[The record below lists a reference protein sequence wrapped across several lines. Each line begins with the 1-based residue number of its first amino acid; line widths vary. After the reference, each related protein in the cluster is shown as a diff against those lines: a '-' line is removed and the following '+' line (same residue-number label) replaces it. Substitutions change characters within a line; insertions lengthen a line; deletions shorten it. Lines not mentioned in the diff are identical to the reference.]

1 MEYGAAQKG
10 AFRTSG
16 KLYIILGGIMIAGML
31 NLMDRINFY
40 SPMLGYTGFLNPRP
54 YHRLFSRIIVPV
66 NAYICA

>member
-1 MEYGAAQKG
+1 
-10 AFRTSG
+10 
-16 KLYIILGGIMIAGML
+16 MIAGML